1 MKIAKQAIRIVLIDD
16 HRSVLWGLEKLIN
29 GEKPKMEVVGTATNS
44 AEALGLL
51 KKTSPDVILVDLD
64 LNGESGANII
74 PSLITNSN
82 AKVLVLTGARDPK
95 LREAAILLGA
105 CGLVGKEES
114 AETILKAIEGVHRG
128 ELWLDRATTG
138 RIFVALAQGKGAPAV
153 DPEAEHIASLTAR
166 ERQIV
171 FTIVNTAGASARTIA
186 ERLHISEHTLRN
198 HLTSIYEKLG
208 VANRLELYVYA
219 DKYDLRQIAEAKSG
233 TRD

>member
-1 MKIAKQAIRIVLIDD
+1 MKIANQAIRVVLVDD
-16 HRSVLWGLEKLIN
+16 HPTVLWGLEKLIN

-82 AKVLVLTGARDPK
+82 AKVLVLTGARDPNV
-95 LREAAILLGA
+95 REAAILQGA
-105 CGLVGKEES
+105 RGLVGKEEF

-138 RIFVALAQGKGAPAV
+138 RIFVELARFKGAPAD
-153 DPEAEHIASLTAR
+153 DPEVKKISSLTAR

-171 FTIVNTAGASARTIA
+171 STIVHHAGATARTSA

-219 DKYDLRQIAEAKSG
+219 DKYGLRQILEAKS
-233 TRD
+233 